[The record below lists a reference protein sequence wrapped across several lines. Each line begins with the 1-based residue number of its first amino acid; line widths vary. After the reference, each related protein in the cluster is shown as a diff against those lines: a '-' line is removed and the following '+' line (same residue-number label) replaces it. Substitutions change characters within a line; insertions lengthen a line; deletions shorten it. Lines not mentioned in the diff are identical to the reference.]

1 MATAQHPLSDYDSNT
16 VPLGKSRHFVLVVS
30 EWNREITES
39 LFMGAKDTL
48 IKHGVSESDI
58 QRVNVPGSFELVY
71 GAKIAQASQPDA
83 VIAIGSV
90 IQGETRH
97 FDYVCQAVSQGIMQL
112 NVKAEVPVIFC
123 VLTDDTLSQAQDR
136 SGGQYGNKG
145 VEAAV
150 AALKMAALKNQSVL

>member
-1 MATAQHPLSDYDSNT
+1 MATAQHPLSDYDPNL
-16 VPLGKSRHFVLVVS
+16 VPHGKNRRFILVVS
-30 EWNREITES
+30 EWNHKITES
-39 LFMGAKDTL
+39 LFIGAKETL
-48 IKHGVSESDI
+48 ENHGVLNTDI
-58 QRVNVPGSFELVY
+58 QRINVPGSFELVY
-71 GAKIAQASQPDA
+71 GSKIAQKEHPDA

-112 NVKAEVPVIFC
+112 NTQAEVPVIFC

-150 AALKMAALKNQSVL
+150 AALKMAALKDQSFQ